1 MGSVIPLISFLFFYN
16 KGRNTQ
22 IVFVFIKIKN
32 IMMIKSQQ
40 YAFLLEGRIVDFF
53 LKKKGERKMKEK
65 VEKL

>member
-1 MGSVIPLISFLFFYN
+1 
-16 KGRNTQ
+16 
-22 IVFVFIKIKN
+22 
-32 IMMIKSQQ
+32 MIKSQQ

>member
-40 YAFLLEGRIVDFF
+40 YAFLLAGRIVDFF